1 MSNKFLC
8 QTQVLP
14 KTFTKYYQSVEQ
26 NKTYKEGKT
35 INVTMG
41 KIKWKT
47 TQKQTKQKKN
57 PFKTIILW
65 DTYGENFPSTNL
77 KRPISYVRIGMPS
90 HICKKNIPQRHKL
103 ICFAKN
109 M

>member
-41 KIKWKT
+41 KIK
-47 TQKQTKQKKN
+47 
-57 PFKTIILW
+57 
-65 DTYGENFPSTNL
+65 
-77 KRPISYVRIGMPS
+77 
-90 HICKKNIPQRHKL
+90 
-103 ICFAKN
+103 
-109 M
+109 